1 MNKKEKVDLL
11 NNNTF
16 VLLVVNCI
24 ISIVFY
30 SITLSAKH
38 YSADFFFTY
47 YESSANQ
54 HLRLGRIFH
63 YIIYKGLECFGI
75 KIEHHVLFNQAF
87 LIFIIAMLT
96 TLLWNLF
103 SELIGV
109 ENKRDAA
116 VLDAVIWLNF
126 FNISI
131 LEGWFLFPETCFGAA
146 ISLMISYG
154 AIISFCKSIDWKGY
168 LKTFLLLVVA
178 LGMYQVY
185 IEIFLIITATYVLI
199 KNQCVL
205 TRKTI
210 FDFLKIVMIGG
221 AASIVSILIIKFLK
235 ICKISSGDSR
245 TVVLDKNII
254 IHNSIEIARDFCGA
268 IDDYCRYLPKHS
280 ALIFL
285 LIILGILILS
295 WYKEKKFV
303 LRCVTLLIFI
313 IACVIAAYLPHFIVS
328 TLWLSPRTI
337 LGISSLIFSICII
350 TFTYSKH
357 ENVEKSIFA
366 IFLMLFLF
374 VNFIQA
380 QKIIVNNA
388 ILAGIEEENVH
399 QLGEKIKEY
408 EQSTGN
414 QIKYISYEKDANC
427 KWTFDPI
434 EYCIYDTNL
443 RRANVEWTFVNMINY
458 YLKRNFKEKKFKED
472 KFERLFGS
480 KNWDYIELDEQ
491 IYFEGD
497 TVYIAVY

>member
-38 YSADFFFTY
+38 YSADFFSTY

-285 LIILGILILS
+285 LII
-295 WYKEKKFV
+295 F
-303 LRCVTLLIFI
+303 R
-313 IACVIAAYLPHFIVS
+313 
-328 TLWLSPRTI
+328 
-337 LGISSLIFSICII
+337 
-350 TFTYSKH
+350 
-357 ENVEKSIFA
+357 N
-366 IFLMLFLF
+366 
-374 VNFIQA
+374 
-380 QKIIVNNA
+380 
-388 ILAGIEEENVH
+388 
-399 QLGEKIKEY
+399 
-408 EQSTGN
+408 
-414 QIKYISYEKDANC
+414 
-427 KWTFDPI
+427 
-434 EYCIYDTNL
+434 
-443 RRANVEWTFVNMINY
+443 IN
-458 YLKRNFKEKKFKED
+458 
-472 KFERLFGS
+472 S
-480 KNWDYIELDEQ
+480 EL
-491 IYFEGD
+491 
-497 TVYIAVY
+497 V